1 MSGGVEQKLGVVTW
15 LHARGGR
22 DARTIGQAY
31 RRGAAGHRANL
42 RALLSRRL
50 HTRAKRQ
57 RQKARREISVENDAA
72 RAAKS
77 GAIAGQ
83 VCVLRPG
90 VFCPGKG
97 RGRGA
102 SGWVC
107 WAGFGGQSAI
117 VPRPRMMERAQGR
130 VTARSHF
137 EVDDSQLSR
146 S

>member
-1 MSGGVEQKLGVVTW
+1 M
-15 LHARGGR
+15 
-22 DARTIGQAY
+22 
-31 RRGAAGHRANL
+31 
-42 RALLSRRL
+42 
-50 HTRAKRQ
+50 
-57 RQKARREISVENDAA
+57 SVENDAA
-72 RAAKS
+72 RTAKS

-83 VCVLRPG
+83 VRVLSLRPG
-90 VFCPGKG
+90 LFCPGKG

-107 WAGFGGQSAI
+107 WAGFGGQNAI

-130 VTARSHF
+130 VTARSHL